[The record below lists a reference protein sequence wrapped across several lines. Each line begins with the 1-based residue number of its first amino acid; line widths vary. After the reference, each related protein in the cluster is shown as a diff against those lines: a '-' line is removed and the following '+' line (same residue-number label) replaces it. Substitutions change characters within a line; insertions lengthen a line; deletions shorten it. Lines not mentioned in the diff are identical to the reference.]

1 MSTSSTT
8 ASPNPRGTAI
18 AASTQPHL
26 EPHHAGTA
34 VHRIIGDLLLAGER
48 SPSFQ
53 TILQAVNANPA
64 VTGATTRRQA
74 AKQRL
79 LTSTSCYFRFF
90 SPPEEWEFVSRET
103 TVGAVRLDL
112 LFSTPAGLRSD
123 EIKTGPVVGREAHLE
138 HDKQLQAQIIAGAE
152 HLEDFIGVRACL
164 LMSPSRSFFLTTSG
178 KREVLS

>member
-74 AKQRL
+74 AKQRPRPVVISGSSL
-79 LTSTSCYFRFF
+79 
-90 SPPEEWEFVSRET
+90 PEEWEFVSRET